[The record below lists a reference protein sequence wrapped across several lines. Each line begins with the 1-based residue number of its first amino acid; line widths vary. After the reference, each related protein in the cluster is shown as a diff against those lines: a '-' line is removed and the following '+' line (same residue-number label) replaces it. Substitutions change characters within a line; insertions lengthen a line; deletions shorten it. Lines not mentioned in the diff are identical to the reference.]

1 MRDTEVISDYQKGVC
16 LTDIATKHGICQGTV
31 FNILKRHNIQTHR
44 NRQQKRDT
52 GKDAE
57 IIRRY
62 CNLQSVWSISK
73 EMGISVYKV
82 TRALKEVG
90 LFGTIT
96 QAKRLN
102 PLFYEDY
109 FHEIDTPEKAYWLG
123 WLLTDGTV
131 SEDGDIALTLISS
144 DLHILQL
151 FERDLGI
158 EGKVKPFNESYFR
171 FMFGSKRMCSDLSRY
186 GVIPNK
192 TKTVSLPSV
201 PISLLP
207 HLLRGC
213 FDGDG
218 GLTLSQRKGKPT
230 IELSF
235 TKNESFVRAFNEAI
249 SLISGIPPKN
259 VTANHSI
266 KRVRWS
272 NIDEVKTILGLFYA
286 NSGEHR
292 LTRKYE
298 IYQQILLL

>member
-16 LTDIATKHGICQGTV
+16 VTDIAVKHGICQGTV
-31 FNILKRHNIQTHR
+31 FNILKRHNIQLHR
-44 NRQQKRDT
+44 NKQRKRDA
-52 GKDAE
+52 GKDDE

-62 CNLQSVWSISK
+62 CSFQSVWSISK
-73 EMGISVYKV
+73 EMGISAYKV
-82 TRALKEVG
+82 TRALKDAG

-102 PLFYEDY
+102 PLLCEDY
-109 FHEIDTPEKAYWLG
+109 FHTIDTPEKAYWLG

-151 FERDLGI
+151 FERDLGVVD
-158 EGKVKPFNESYFR
+158 KVKPFKDSYAR
-171 FMFGSKRMCSDLSRY
+171 FMFGSKRMCNDLSQY
-186 GVIPNK
+186 GVVPNK
-192 TKTVSLPSV
+192 TSTVSLPSV
-201 PISLLP
+201 STSLLP

-218 GLTLSQRKGKPT
+218 GLTLSQRNGKPT
-230 IELSF
+230 VELSF
-235 TKNESFVRAFNEAI
+235 TKNETFVRAFNEAVTSI
-249 SLISGIPPKN
+249 TGIPPKN
-259 VTANHSI
+259 ITANHSI

-292 LTRKYE
+292 LARKYE
-298 IYQQILLL
+298 IYQRILLL